1 MNIIKNSYLA
11 FMGWDKKNNNYV
23 IDFITIKV
31 PPYFNITN
39 GTCRVVHEKSNA
51 EILQWGQNKY
61 FV

>member
-1 MNIIKNSYLA
+1 
-11 FMGWDKKNNNYV
+11 MGWDKKNNNYV